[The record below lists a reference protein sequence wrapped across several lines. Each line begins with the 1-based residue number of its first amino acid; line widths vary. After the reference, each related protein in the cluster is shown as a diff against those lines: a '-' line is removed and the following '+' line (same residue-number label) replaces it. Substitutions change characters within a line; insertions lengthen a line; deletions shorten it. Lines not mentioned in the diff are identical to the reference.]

1 MVIEPIV
8 IWALVL
14 RGMALGALAAVTA
27 ALWRSGQT
35 SIRIAGQLL
44 TLSAAAYTLNS
55 SPFTRENLG
64 LADLPVHF
72 FALGGAG
79 CFWLFIV
86 TLFEDRPVSAVT
98 LAPAGLL
105 TALGLVGWLGRQEMS
120 SPVWIGHNLI
130 EAGFAIHAL
139 FVIARSWRGD
149 LVETRR
155 RLRGPVLG
163 VVTIYVLILSALE
176 IGEGLGFSPAWY
188 DLAGAGALAFMC
200 TLGAVAFL
208 RAEPHIFGA
217 AQSEAAPDDGL
228 DAGDRLL
235 LAKLEAL
242 MAAGEAW
249 RREGLT
255 IGALATEIGAPE
267 HKLRRLIN
275 DHLGFRNFAAF
286 VNARRIEAAQ
296 GLLSD
301 PARARASVSAIAFD
315 LGFGSLGPFNRAFK
329 EATGQTPTEWR
340 REKLASASPI
350 SQNPS

>member
-1 MVIEPIV
+1 MGIEPMV

-14 RGMALGALAAVTA
+14 RGMALGALAATAA

-35 SIRIAGQLL
+35 SIRIAGLLL

-55 SPFTRENLG
+55 SAFTRDTLG
-64 LADLPVHF
+64 FADVPVHI

-86 TLFEDRPVSAVT
+86 TLFEDRPVSPMT

-163 VVTIYVLILSALE
+163 VVTVYVLILSALE

-188 DLAGAGALAFMC
+188 DLAGGAALAFMC

-208 RAEPHIFGA
+208 RAEPDMFGA
-217 AQSEAAPDDGL
+217 AKAATANDGL

-235 LAKLEAL
+235 LAKLEEL

-255 IGALATEIGAPE
+255 IGALAAEIGAPE

-286 VNARRIEAAQ
+286 VNARRIAAAQ
-296 GLLSD
+296 RHLAD
-301 PARARASVSAIAFD
+301 PARAREPVSAIAFD

-329 EATGQTPTEWR
+329 EATGQTPSEWR
-340 REKLASASPI
+340 REKLAETG
-350 SQNPS
+350 NP